1 MCVPEGSPLP
11 KGLFPEA
18 SKSVFF
24 EIEALV
30 KGEKA
35 SLKIKVESWQAKKTN
50 QIVKYKLLAKLLVHL
65 GGEGGRDGESKNE
78 KQPDHSFVDRFSPLA
93 LLKNNIW
100 KINSKT

>member
-11 KGLFPEA
+11 KGLFPDA
-18 SKSVFF
+18 SKSLFF

-30 KGEKA
+30 EGEKA
-35 SLKIKVESWQAKKTN
+35 SLKVESCQAKKTN
-50 QIVKYKLLAKLLVHL
+50 QIVKYKFLANLLVHL

-78 KQPDHSFVDRFSPLA
+78 KQPDHSFADRFSPLA

-100 KINSKT
+100 KINSKTQK